1 MRIVYTCQH
10 ICIHGGLERII
21 VEKANAMVQAGHD
34 VCLIVNNPPGQKPAY
49 DIDPA
54 IQLYDIALPAPK
66 SILGSVQ
73 FKVKQNLRVRRVMRQ
88 FHPDIVVVVPTWL
101 TLSMLFAPGRLVME
115 SHSSRDYMFSS
126 EKRQSYKRL
135 KVALAE
141 RRAACVVTL
150 TQTAAAQWPRAKK
163 VTSIPNFTEIKP
175 FSAYDADSRHIIAAA
190 RISPEKG
197 FDLLTDAWS
206 IVIRKHPDWHLDIYG
221 DCPSGSNALQC
232 LLNRINK
239 DDLRQ
244 NVHYKGVCRDMSQ
257 AYAGHS
263 IYALSSRYEGFG
275 LVLIEAMTCGLP
287 CVSFDCPDGPHEIIN
302 NGCDGFLVPYCGLT
316 DAGRSAAFAEAL
328 CSMIED
334 RNMRTRMS
342 KEAILKAGNFSRN
355 IIMNQWLMLFN
366 TLTEK

>member
-54 IQLYDIALPAPK
+54 VQLYDIALPAPK

-150 TQTAAAQWPRAKK
+150 TQTAAAQWPGAKK
-163 VTSIPNFTEIKP
+163 VASIPNFTDIKP
-175 FSAYDADSRHIIAAA
+175 LGDYDADSRRIIAAG
-190 RISPEKG
+190 RLSPEKG

-206 IVIRKHPDWHLDIYG
+206 VVVQKHPDWHLDIYG
-221 DCPSGSNALQC
+221 DCPSGSNAMQC
-232 LLNRINK
+232 LLNRLSK
-239 DDLRQ
+239 DYIRR
-244 NVHYKGVCRDMSQ
+244 NAHYKGVCSDMAQ
-257 AYAGHS
+257 AYASHS

-275 LVLIEAMTCGLP
+275 LVLLEAMTCGLP
-287 CVSFDCPDGPHEIIN
+287 CISFDCPDGPREIITDGR
-302 NGCDGFLVPYCGLT
+302 NGLLVPYRGHT
-316 DAGRSAAFAEAL
+316 DAERSAAFAEAL
-328 CSMIED
+328 CRMIED
-334 RNMRTRMS
+334 CDMRRSMSNEAMS
-342 KEAILKAGNFSRN
+342 KASNFSRDR
-355 IIMNQWLMLFN
+355 IMNQWLLLFKE
-366 TLTEK
+366 LTEK